1 MKSSILL
8 PFFLLAFTGA
18 VNACTKPKSI
28 FILAGKS
35 NMAGRGGVY
44 GEWDRYIPPP
54 CQSSPSI
61 LRLNANLV
69 WVVANEPLHQDID
82 TKKICGVGL
91 GMCFA
96 NQVLRQGSSSLG
108 VIGLVPCAV
117 GGTSITQW
125 SRGTPLYNSILERA
139 AAAVRSGGKIEALLW
154 YPGEFEALMGVGSF
168 EEDVPKFF
176 TSIRH
181 DLHMPQLPIIQ
192 VAIPPNLNPNFTFAQ
207 AIRKIQLNIK
217 LPFVST
223 VDALGLELK
232 DDLVH
237 MTSSAQVTLG
247 IKMALNFYNMLH
259 H

>member
-28 FILAGKS
+28 FILA
-35 NMAGRGGVY
+35 
-44 GEWDRYIPPP
+44 
-54 CQSSPSI
+54 
-61 LRLNANLV
+61 
-69 WVVANEPLHQDID
+69 VANEPLHQDID

-139 AAAVRSGGKIEALLW
+139 AAAVRSSGKIEALLW
-154 YPGEFEALMGVGSF
+154 YPGQFEALMGVGFF
-168 EEDVPKFF
+168 EEYVPKFF

-192 VAIPPNLNPNFTFAQ
+192 VSKPVFLGSCANKRMPPIPW
-207 AIRKIQLNIK
+207 
-217 LPFVST
+217 
-223 VDALGLELK
+223 
-232 DDLVH
+232 
-237 MTSSAQVTLG
+237 
-247 IKMALNFYNMLH
+247 
-259 H
+259 